1 MTTVP
6 SNLIPTRITQL
17 PEYQG
22 TSTAGFLPYVIDGVT
37 YKVQF
42 SNIAAV
48 GAVPSS
54 RTIIGGSGLTGGG
67 DLSADR
73 VISIAA
79 GGVGFGQL
87 ADSGVVAGVYG
98 DSSNIP
104 VLTVDVKGRVTVA
117 TTTPIDLSAYVPT
130 SRSITAGAGLTG
142 GGTLAADRTISLVLS
157 TALPESGGTPGAGTA
172 TVAARED
179 HVHPAVDLSDAT
191 ETSGALPMSR
201 GGTGSSLSPVA
212 GAILY
217 SDGSNVDLSN
227 PGTANQLLFSEGTA
241 APTWRSLTGGTTGL
255 TFDLSGSNYA
265 LAGTLAVA
273 NGGTGATTAPAA
285 RVNLLPDYS
294 GNAGRVLAV
303 NALADDVEWIAVS
316 GGGGGGSGTVTSVDL
331 TAGTGISVSGGP
343 ITTSGSIT
351 VTNTAPDQVVVLT
364 AGTNVSITGTY
375 PSFTINS
382 TDQFVGT
389 VTSVSVVSA
398 NGLAGTVAT
407 DTTTPAITLSTSVSG
422 IVKGNGA
429 AFSAAVAGTDYVA
442 PGAITTSGLTVA
454 TARLLGRTT
463 AGTGAAEEIT
473 VGSGLTLSAG
483 TLTAT
488 GGGTGTVTSVDVSGG
503 TTGLSFSGGPVTTS
517 GTITMAGTLAVANG
531 GTGQTSYTDGQL
543 LIGNSTGNTLS
554 KSTLTAGS
562 GISITNG
569 SGSITIASTSGGGSV
584 TDVSVVSANGL
595 AGTVANSATTPAITL
610 STTVTGV
617 VKGNGTA
624 LSAASAGTDYVAP
637 GAYTTS
643 GLTMATDRLLGRTT
657 AGTGAAEEITVGTG
671 LLLSAGSL
679 TNSAP
684 DQTVVLTGGTGIS
697 TSGTYPSFTI
707 TNTAPDQTVVL
718 TAGTNVSITGTYPSF
733 TINSTDQFVGT
744 VTSVDVS
751 GGTTGLS
758 FSGGPVT
765 SSGTITLAGTLS
777 IANGGTGSTT
787 AGAARTALG
796 STTVGDNLF
805 TLTNPSAITF
815 LRVNADNTVSTL
827 DAASFRTAIGAGTGN
842 GTVTSV
848 GGTGTVNGITLTGTV
863 TSSGNLTL
871 GGTLS
876 GVDLTSQVTG
886 TLPVA
891 NGGTGQTSYTN
902 GQLLI
907 GNTTGNTLTKATLTA
922 GTNISITNGAGSI
935 TINSTD
941 QFVGTVTSVGGT
953 GTVNGLTLTGTVTSS
968 GNLTLGGTL
977 SVDLS
982 TATVTGTLPV
992 GRGGT
997 GATTLTGVVIGN
1009 GTSAFTDK
1017 TNPTGAFVGTTDTQ
1031 TLTNKTLEKAVL
1043 NDGYTEEVFA
1053 ITDGTTVNLDP
1064 NNGSIQTWTLG
1075 ANRTPGQAN
1084 WAAGQSITLQVDD
1097 GSAFTIT
1104 WTTLAVVW
1112 KTDGGTAPTLNLTGF
1127 TVIVLWKVGTT
1138 IYGARVGD
1146 A

>member
-1 MTTVP
+1 
-6 SNLIPTRITQL
+6 
-17 PEYQG
+17 
-22 TSTAGFLPYVIDGVT
+22 LPYVIDGVT

-130 SRSITAGAGLTG
+130 SRSITAGVGLTG

-227 PGTANQLLFSEGTA
+227 PGTANQLLFSEGTS

-273 NGGTGATTAPAA
+273 SGGTGATTAPAA
-285 RVNLLPDYS
+285 RVNLLPDYT
-294 GNAGRVLAV
+294 GNEGRVLAV

-316 GGGGGGSGTVTSVDL
+316 GTGTVTSVDL
-331 TAGTGISVSGGP
+331 AAGTGISVSGGP

-389 VTSVSVVSA
+389 VTSV
-398 NGLAGTVAT
+398 
-407 DTTTPAITLSTSVSG
+407 
-422 IVKGNGA
+422 
-429 AFSAAVAGTDYVA
+429 
-442 PGAITTSGLTVA
+442 
-454 TARLLGRTT
+454 
-463 AGTGAAEEIT
+463 
-473 VGSGLTLSAG
+473 
-483 TLTAT
+483 
-488 GGGTGTVTSVDVSGG
+488 GGTGTVNGLTLTGTVTSSGDLTLGG
-503 TTGLSFSGGPVTTS
+503 TLTGVDLATAVT
-517 GTITMAGTLAVANG
+517 GTLPVANG

-543 LIGNSTGNTLS
+543 LIGNSTGNTLT
-554 KSTLTAGS
+554 KGTLTAGS

-569 SGSITIASTSGGGSV
+569 SGSITIASTSGGGTV
-584 TDVSVVSANGL
+584 TDVSVVTANGL
-595 AGTVANSATTPAITL
+595 AGTVADSTTTPAITL
-610 STTVTGV
+610 STSVTGI

-624 LSAASAGTDYVAP
+624 LSAAVAGTDYVAP
-637 GAYTTS
+637 GAIITS
-643 GLTMATDRLLGRTT
+643 GLTMATARLLGRTT
-657 AGTGAAEEITVGTG
+657 ASTGAAEEITVGTG
-671 LLLSAGSL
+671 LTLATGSL
-679 TNSAP
+679 INAAP
-684 DQTVVLTGGTGIS
+684 DQV
-697 TSGTYPSFTI
+697 
-707 TNTAPDQTVVL
+707 VVL

-751 GGTTGLS
+751 GGTTGLT

-765 SSGTITLAGTLS
+765 TSGTITMAGTL
-777 IANGGTGSTT
+777 A
-787 AGAARTALG
+787 
-796 STTVGDNLF
+796 
-805 TLTNPSAITF
+805 
-815 LRVNADNTVSTL
+815 
-827 DAASFRTAIGAGTGN
+827 
-842 GTVTSV
+842 
-848 GGTGTVNGITLTGTV
+848 
-863 TSSGNLTL
+863 
-871 GGTLS
+871 
-876 GVDLTSQVTG
+876 
-886 TLPVA
+886 VA
-891 NGGTGQTSYTN
+891 NGGTNAAAIPAAGTVAY
-902 GQLLI
+902 G
-907 GNTTGNTLTKATLTA
+907 TGTAYAFTTA
-922 GTNISITNGAGSI
+922 GTAG
-935 TINSTD
+935 
-941 QFVGTVTSVGGT
+941 QV
-953 GTVNGLTLTGTVTSS
+953 L
-968 GNLTLGGTL
+968 L
-977 SVDLS
+977 S
-982 TATVTGTLPV
+982 
-992 GRGGT
+992 
-997 GATTLTGVVIGN
+997 
-1009 GTSAFTDK
+1009 
-1017 TNPTGAFVGTTDTQ
+1017 
-1031 TLTNKTLEKAVL
+1031 
-1043 NDGYTEEVFA
+1043 
-1053 ITDGTTVNLDP
+1053 
-1064 NNGSIQTWTLG
+1064 NGS
-1075 ANRTPGQAN
+1075 
-1084 WAAGQSITLQVDD
+1084 
-1097 GSAFTIT
+1097 SAPSFGGI
-1104 WTTLAVVW
+1104 
-1112 KTDGGTAPTLNLTGF
+1112 DGGTF
-1127 TVIVLWKVGTT
+1127 
-1138 IYGARVGD
+1138 
-1146 A
+1146 